1 MPKAKRKTI
10 AFTVRK
16 KNLTVKVQYEK
27 YSLKI
32 HTNKISFLYV
42 ILLCLIDCC
51 GSDGVIRGLHQ
62 NKAYCV

>member
-1 MPKAKRKTI
+1 M
-10 AFTVRK
+10 RK

-32 HTNKISFLYV
+32 HTNEISFLYV
-42 ILLCLIDCC
+42 FLLCLIDCC
-51 GSDGVIRGLHQ
+51 GSDGVICGLHQ